1 MLTAVQF
8 LEKIFLKCNKIGNMQ
23 TCMYMQYIA
32 VIGTHLRISL
42 KLLINLSVF
51 MYMYLVN
58 IMFFNII
65 LQYNIV
71 IIIILNYNNIYTII
85 IM

>member
-42 KLLINLSVF
+42 KTLINLSVF
-51 MYMYLVN
+51 MYLVN

-71 IIIILNYNNIYTII
+71 ILLNYDNIYTII